1 MNYPVST
8 AMQLRAVLRGM
19 RKSKS
24 LSQLQLGHL
33 LGVNQK
39 RAAKIERDPGVTSFD
54 QIARLVASLG
64 GRIVIEMTE
73 DILPANP
80 AAKPKLK
87 TKKENKPKN
96 IRTAGDETKGAD

>member
-39 RAAKIERDPGVTSFD
+39 RTAKIERNPGVTSFD

-73 DILPANP
+73 DILPTTT

-87 TKKENKPKN
+87 AKKEDKPQSAK
-96 IRTAGDETKGAD
+96 TAAEGTKGAN